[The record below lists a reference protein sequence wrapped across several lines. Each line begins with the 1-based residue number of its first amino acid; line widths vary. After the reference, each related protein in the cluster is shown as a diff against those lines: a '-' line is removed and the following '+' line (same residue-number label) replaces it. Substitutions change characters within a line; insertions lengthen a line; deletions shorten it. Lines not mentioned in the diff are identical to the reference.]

1 MRILNI
7 VFRLPIKDKGCIIAA
22 NLSTLLF
29 EQAIIASDQCCAARC
44 KCPTEKVMKKFQ
56 CIVCGWIY
64 DEALG
69 WPDDGIPAGTLW
81 DDIPD
86 SWVCPDCGVG
96 KADFEMI
103 EV

>member
-1 MRILNI
+1 
-7 VFRLPIKDKGCIIAA
+7 
-22 NLSTLLF
+22 
-29 EQAIIASDQCCAARC
+29 
-44 KCPTEKVMKKFQ
+44 MKKFQ

-64 DEALG
+64 EEALG

-96 KADFEMI
+96 KADF
-103 EV
+103 

>member
-1 MRILNI
+1 
-7 VFRLPIKDKGCIIAA
+7 
-22 NLSTLLF
+22 
-29 EQAIIASDQCCAARC
+29 
-44 KCPTEKVMKKFQ
+44 MKKYQ

-81 DDIPD
+81 EDIPD